1 MKYIRPASLTWW
13 AGLFALSVGI
23 AAMALPDTPQLSQL
37 GALVGI
43 LAGGGDTSP
52 AGLIALGL
60 GLIGLRERLEQAM
73 TAPPPIDT
81 KE

>member
-1 MKYIRPASLTWW
+1 MKYIRPRSLTWW

-23 AAMALPDTPQLSQL
+23 ASMALPDTPQLGQL
-37 GALVGI
+37 SALVGI

-60 GLIGLRERLEQAM
+60 GLIGLRERLE
-73 TAPPPIDT
+73 TALKPDI